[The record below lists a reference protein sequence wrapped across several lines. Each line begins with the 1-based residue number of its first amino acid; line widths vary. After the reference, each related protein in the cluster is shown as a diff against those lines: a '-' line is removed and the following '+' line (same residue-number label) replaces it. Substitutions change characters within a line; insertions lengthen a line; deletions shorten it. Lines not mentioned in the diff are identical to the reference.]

1 MAATGTI
8 ICEYQAAPAMFTST
22 EDFVLSLADE
32 DDNLSGKD
40 AAKLLAE
47 HGFTMDDVYA
57 EPGDIS
63 HFSLDA
69 RNCHALLAWL
79 GYWHLAG

>member
-1 MAATGTI
+1 
-8 ICEYQAAPAMFTST
+8 MFTST

-63 HFSLDA
+63 HFHLDA
-69 RNCHALLAWL
+69 RNAHALLAWL
-79 GYWHLAG
+79 GY

>member
-1 MAATGTI
+1 
-8 ICEYQAAPAMFTST
+8 MFTT

-40 AAKLLAE
+40 AARLLAE

-57 EPGDIS
+57 DPGDIS
-63 HFSLDA
+63 HFHLDA
-69 RNCHALLAWL
+69 RNAQALLAWL
-79 GYWHLAG
+79 GY